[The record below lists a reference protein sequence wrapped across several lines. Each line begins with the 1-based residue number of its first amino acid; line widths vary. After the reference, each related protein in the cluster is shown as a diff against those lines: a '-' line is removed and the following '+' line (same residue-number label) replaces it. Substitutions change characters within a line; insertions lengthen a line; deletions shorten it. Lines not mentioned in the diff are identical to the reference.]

1 MSSPVPSAQVMDLLT
16 RFLNVNLSTRN
27 LKLSKKDTD
36 GRVNSSINEKE
47 IRASIKTAASCNEQ
61 FTDQLGLSITDPADR
76 DWVDFTVEGNGTF
89 VPVNIKVT
97 TMDGAADNLSC
108 KLGMYYAL
116 TGIRPD
122 FSNSISWGG
131 YTERLAAGLS
141 TTGGNRDADYFFLV
155 VNKRVPGDVFWTSLK
170 RIKALSPNGNNLPF
184 QADWAKNRDQILRE
198 PTDAVKYILGI
209 FHQSVVLRAKL
220 KEQFESNLKDYY

>member
-1 MSSPVPSAQVMDLLT
+1 MLT
-16 RFLNVNLSTRN
+16 RFLAVNLGTQN
-27 LKLSKKDTD
+27 LKLSRKDTD

-47 IRASIKTAASCNEQ
+47 IRASIKTAASCNEE
-61 FTDQLGLSITDPADR
+61 FTEQLGLSITDPADR

-97 TMDGAADNLSC
+97 TMDGASDNLSC

-116 TGIRPD
+116 TGLRPD

-131 YTERLAAGLS
+131 YTERLAAGLAATS
-141 TTGGNRDADYFFLV
+141 DEHDADYYFLV

-170 RIKALSPNGNNLPF
+170 RIKILSPNGNNLPF
-184 QADWAKNRDQILRE
+184 QADWSKNREQLLRG
-198 PTDAVKYILGI
+198 PRDAVKYVLSV
-209 FHQSVVLRAKL
+209 FYQSVVLRAKL
-220 KEQFESNLKDYY
+220 KEQFEANLTGYF

>member
-1 MSSPVPSAQVMDLLT
+1 MSSPVPAAKVMDLLT
-16 RFLNVNLSTRN
+16 RFLAVNLRTRN

-47 IRASIKTAASCNEQ
+47 IRGSIKTAASCNEE
-61 FTDQLGLSITDPADR
+61 FTDELGLSITDPSDR
-76 DWVDFTVEGNGTF
+76 DWVDFTVEGKGTF

-131 YTERLAAGLS
+131 YTERLAAGLAA
-141 TTGGNRDADYFFLV
+141 TGGDRNADYYFLV
-155 VNKRVPGDVFWTSLK
+155 VNKREPGDVFWTSLK
-170 RIKALSPNGNNLPF
+170 RIKILSPNGNNLPF
-184 QADWAKNRDQILRE
+184 QADWSKNREQTLRD
-198 PTDAVKYILGI
+198 PGDAVKYVLSV

-220 KEQFESNLKDYY
+220 KQQFETNLKGYF

>member
-1 MSSPVPSAQVMDLLT
+1 MSSPVPPAKVMDMLT
-16 RFLNVNLSTRN
+16 RFLVVNLRTKN

-61 FTDQLGLSITDPADR
+61 FTDQMGLSITDPADR
-76 DWVDFTVEGNGTF
+76 DWVDFTVEGKSTF

-122 FSNSISWGG
+122 FNNSISWGG
-131 YTERLAAGLS
+131 YTERLAAGLAA
-141 TTGGNRDADYFFLV
+141 TGGERDADYYFLV
-155 VNKRVPGDVFWTSLK
+155 VNKRAAGDVFWTSLK
-170 RIKALSPNGNNLPF
+170 RIQSLSPNGNNLPF
-184 QADWAKNRDQILRE
+184 QADWSKNREQILRD
-198 PTDAVKYILGI
+198 PKDAVKYILGV
-209 FHQSVVLRAKL
+209 FYQSVVLRAKL
-220 KEQFESNLKDYY
+220 KDQFESNLKGYF

>member
-1 MSSPVPSAQVMDLLT
+1 MDLLT
-16 RFLNVNLSTRN
+16 RFLTVNLSTEN

-61 FTDQLGLSITDPADR
+61 FSDQLGLSITDPADR
-76 DWVDFTVEGNGTF
+76 DWVDFTVEGKDVF

-108 KLGMYYAL
+108 KLGMYYSL
-116 TGIRPD
+116 TGVRPE
-122 FSNSISWGG
+122 FSNSISWGA
-131 YTERLAAGLS
+131 YTERLATGLAAM
-141 TTGGNRDADYFFLV
+141 GGDPDADYYFLV
-155 VNKRVPGDVFWTSLK
+155 VNKRMLGDVFWTSLK
-170 RIKALSPNGNNLPF
+170 RIKVLSPNGNNLPF
-184 QADWAKNRDQILRE
+184 QADWSKNRDQILRE
-198 PTDAVKYILGI
+198 PRDAVKYVLSV

-220 KEQFESNLKDYY
+220 KEQFEANLKGYF